1 MIREWAYAVPY
12 ANDILRTW
20 ALTDWIN
27 HYNKQRPHG
36 SIGNLPPVS
45 RIPKLREQRV

>member
-1 MIREWAYAVPY
+1 M
-12 ANDILRTW
+12 
-20 ALTDWIN
+20 TDWIN

-45 RIPKLREQRV
+45 RIPKLREQGV